1 MVTAV
6 TVVVGECI
14 QGQDRS
20 PGSRPACRTNRCTTA
35 STSLTSTAHRRH
47 RRADEPNPSA
57 SPPAAS
63 GQTERW
69 RCALR
74 VFEPGAL
81 KLARGG
87 RRRFFTRPRPD
98 IRRSKEL
105 TQIRSPCCL
114 YRRCVALEPA
124 MGLGFKLRGLLC
136 RIFLG
141 LRRPLQKQPWARREC
156 RAILVVRW
164 WWSVR
169 RD

>member
-74 VFEPGAL
+74 VFKPGAL
-81 KLARGG
+81 KLTWGG
-87 RRRFFTRPRPD
+87 VENGQGKTPSLRDPVQTYETLQSTQTNMFTLLPSTD
-98 IRRSKEL
+98 VVSRS
-105 TQIRSPCCL
+105 SPL
-114 YRRCVALEPA
+114 WDLA
-124 MGLGFKLRGLLC
+124 
-136 RIFLG
+136 
-141 LRRPLQKQPWARREC
+141 
-156 RAILVVRW
+156 
-164 WWSVR
+164 SS
-169 RD
+169 